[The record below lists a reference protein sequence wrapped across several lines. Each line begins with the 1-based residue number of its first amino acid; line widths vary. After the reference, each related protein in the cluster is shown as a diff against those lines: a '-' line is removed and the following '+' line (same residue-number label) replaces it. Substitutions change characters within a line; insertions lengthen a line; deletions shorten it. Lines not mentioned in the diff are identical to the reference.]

1 MNCKM
6 KKTALLLLTILIST
20 SIYAQKDWSKKKEKM
35 EAQKIAFITQHLDF
49 NKAEAQNFWPVYN
62 AQQKELEE
70 IRKQRQKIVS
80 NLHDRFE
87 HMSNKEVENKILK
100 LHDLDS
106 KELDLK
112 KKHYT
117 ELKSVISAK
126 KIAQLYRAELLFKK
140 ELLGRIK
147 DHNKKGG
154 PPHRR

>member
-1 MNCKM
+1 M

-147 DHNKKGG
+147 DHNKKEG